1 MSTIQQIRQV
11 VRIYEIRDLAGAL
24 TTVEP
29 FTITLSYT
37 TTEAKALDRDSI
49 EAKREAHKVALRRKG
64 IKNPGSFDDEDLVDS
79 VQCVRE
85 MFKPEGRQPVKA

>member
-1 MSTIQQIRQV
+1 MSIQQLKQV
-11 VRIYEIRDLAGAL
+11 VRIYEVTNLAGAL
-24 TTVEP
+24 VPVEP
-29 FTITLSYT
+29 FTITVSYT
-37 TTEAKALDRDSI
+37 TTQAKSLDRDSI

>member
-1 MSTIQQIRQV
+1 MSIQQIKQV

-24 TTVEP
+24 TVVPP

-64 IKNPGSFDDEDLVDS
+64 IKNTGAYDDRDLVDAIS
-79 VQCVRE
+79 CQRE
-85 MFKPEGRQPVKA
+85 MFKSEGRQPVKQG